1 MNKIKI
7 IVGLGNI
14 GKEYKNTRH
23 NVGEWLIAKIAQ
35 EKGVSFSTNSKLN
48 CHIAKVNID
57 YNDVLL
63 VFPTTFMN
71 NCGLAVSKVANFYK
85 IEPNEILIVH
95 DELDIGNGQI
105 RLKQGGGHGGHN
117 GLRSIHR
124 YLGTNDYLRLRIG
137 IDHPGHKSK
146 VASFVLSNPSSA
158 QKKLIDES
166 IDNAINSIDDIING
180 KIEPAMRRLHT
191 TK

>member
-1 MNKIKI
+1 MTKIKM

-14 GKEYKNTRH
+14 GKEYENTRH

-35 EKGVSFSTNSKLN
+35 EQGESFSINSKLN
-48 CHIAKVNID
+48 CHIAKVNIA
-57 YNDVLL
+57 YNNVLL

-71 NCGLAVSKVANFYK
+71 NSGLAVSKVANFYK

-95 DELDIGNGQI
+95 DELDIDNGQI

-117 GLRSIHR
+117 GLRSIHQH
-124 YLGTNDYLRLRIG
+124 LGTSDYLRLRIG
-137 IDHPGHKSK
+137 IDHPGHKSQ
-146 VASFVLSNPSSA
+146 VASFVLSNPSVA

-180 KIEPAMRRLHT
+180 KIEPAMQRLHT
-191 TK
+191 K

>member
-117 GLRSIHR
+117 GLRSIHK
-124 YLGTNDYLRLRIG
+124 YLGTSGYLRLRIG

-146 VASFVLSNPSSA
+146 VASFVLSNPSIA

-180 KIEPAMRRLHT
+180 KIEPAMKRLHT
-191 TK
+191 IK